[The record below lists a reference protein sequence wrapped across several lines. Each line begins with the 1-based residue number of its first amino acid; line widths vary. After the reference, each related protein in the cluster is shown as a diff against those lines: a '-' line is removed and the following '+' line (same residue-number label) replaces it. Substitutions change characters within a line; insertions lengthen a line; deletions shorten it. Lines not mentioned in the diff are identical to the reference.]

1 MNLRELGRAAGE
13 RLLAAIEGRPSAG
26 VHLLPCSL
34 VVRESSRPR
43 HPVIPGSGGTGDATD
58 RVVTTARVPSQARV
72 PMPPAG

>member
-26 VHLLPCSL
+26 VQLLPCSL

-43 HPVIPGSGGTGDATD
+43 SIGVWPD
-58 RVVTTARVPSQARV
+58 Q
-72 PMPPAG
+72 PAD